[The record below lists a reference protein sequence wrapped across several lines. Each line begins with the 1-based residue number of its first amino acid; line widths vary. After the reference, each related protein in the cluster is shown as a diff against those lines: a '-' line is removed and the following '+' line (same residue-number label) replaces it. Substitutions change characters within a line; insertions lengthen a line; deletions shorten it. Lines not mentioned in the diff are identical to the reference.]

1 MHLVRAPPRSLGSK
15 LLSLHLTPFTG
26 YEEHLGADKH
36 WRALYPDYTGEGVV
50 IEDIRDKVW
59 NTMKIQNG
67 WVSWLTSSVSVRS

>member
-1 MHLVRAPPRSLGSK
+1 M
-15 LLSLHLTPFTG
+15 
-26 YEEHLGADKH
+26 GADKH